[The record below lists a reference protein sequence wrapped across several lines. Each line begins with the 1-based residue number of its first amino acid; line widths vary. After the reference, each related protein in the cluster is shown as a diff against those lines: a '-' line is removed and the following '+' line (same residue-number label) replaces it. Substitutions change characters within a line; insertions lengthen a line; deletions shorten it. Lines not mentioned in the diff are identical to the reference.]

1 MVIGLQAKLF
11 SVIIWQPKMIKW
23 LPKIKFCLQG
33 KKKSEKK
40 FQWKRLHNI
49 YAYVFQFF
57 QLIIANQC

>member
-1 MVIGLQAKLF
+1 MVAQN
-11 SVIIWQPKMIKW
+11 
-23 LPKIKFCLQG
+23 KICLQG